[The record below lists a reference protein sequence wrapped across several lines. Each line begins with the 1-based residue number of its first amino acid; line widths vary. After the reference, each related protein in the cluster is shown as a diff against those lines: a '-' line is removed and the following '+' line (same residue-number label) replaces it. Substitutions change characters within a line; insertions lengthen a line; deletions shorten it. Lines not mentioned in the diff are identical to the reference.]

1 MRVQMKLEREYSQR
15 RESSAL
21 KICGVDLRLVGLNG
35 RDKFIHIVLSARHP
49 LDRTRLVMTREGAQQ
64 GTHVCTDPIPCSA
77 GAFRFA
83 DKTIARH
90 SVPPIAKYTFWILF
104 RGLDLLLQVPGNRFG
119 CALLAV
125 HGI

>member
-1 MRVQMKLEREYSQR
+1 MKLEREYSQR

-83 DKTIARH
+83 DKTIAKIF
-90 SVPPIAKYTFWILF
+90 SPSDCEIYL
-104 RGLDLLLQVPGNRFG
+104 LDTISRTRPSPSSAWQ
-119 CALLAV
+119 
-125 HGI
+125 